1 MRTNK
6 YILLAATLLG
16 LSSCGNKRGDYD
28 ASGTFEATEVIVSS
42 EANGKIMQFNIE
54 EGQLLKA
61 GEEVGCIDTL
71 QLYLKKMQ
79 LLASGKAI
87 ASKSTDINKQIA
99 ATKEQIGKAE
109 YERKRT
115 ENLLKEN
122 AATQKQIDD
131 IDSQI
136 AVLKKQLEAQIST
149 LQRGNASIT
158 EESSAYE
165 IQVAQL
171 DDQLRKCH
179 ITSPICGTV
188 LAKYAE
194 AGELATQGKPLFKVA
209 DVQHLFLRAY
219 ITADQLSQLKLGD
232 KVKVFSDLGKDD
244 RREYEGTITWISD
257 KSEFTPKT
265 IQTRDER
272 ANLVY
277 ATKIAVK
284 NDGYIKIGM
293 HVRRNE
299 EINRTMDYIVSV
311 KGVSKS
317 YGEVQALK
325 DVCFEVKP
333 GEIFGLIGPDG
344 AGKTTLFRILTT
356 LVLANEGK
364 AEVCGQDVVKN
375 YKEIR
380 RQAGYMPGRFSLYQ
394 DLSVE
399 ENLTFFATLFNTTIR
414 ENYALVKDI
423 YQQIEPFKHRRAGK
437 LSGGMKQKLAL
448 SCALIHRPSILFLDE
463 PTTGVDPVSR
473 KEFWD
478 MLLKLKQEGLTII
491 AATPYLNE
499 MKCCD
504 RIAFIREGKIQG
516 IDTPDRILQQFS
528 SILSP
533 EGLSFNEPQVTG
545 RYAIEVEGLTKQF
558 GNFTAVDH
566 ISFKVRQGEIFGFLG
581 ANGAGKT
588 TAMRMLCGLS
598 QPTGG
603 KGTVAGFDIATQY
616 EQVKKKIGYMSQ
628 KFSLYEDLKVW
639 ENIRLYA
646 GIYGMSDKEI
656 AEKTDK
662 VLEQLGLLNE
672 KNTLVRSLPLG
683 WKQKLAFSVAIFHE
697 PKIVFL
703 DEPTGGVDPAT
714 RRQFWELI
722 YQAAER
728 GITVFVTTHYMDE
741 AEYCN
746 RISMMVDGKIEAL
759 DTPQRLKERFHAQ
772 DMDEVF
778 RQLARKAV
786 RS

>member
-1 MRTNK
+1 
-6 YILLAATLLG
+6 
-16 LSSCGNKRGDYD
+16 
-28 ASGTFEATEVIVSS
+28 
-42 EANGKIMQFNIE
+42 
-54 EGQLLKA
+54 
-61 GEEVGCIDTL
+61 
-71 QLYLKKMQ
+71 
-79 LLASGKAI
+79 
-87 ASKSTDINKQIA
+87 
-99 ATKEQIGKAE
+99 
-109 YERKRT
+109 
-115 ENLLKEN
+115 
-122 AATQKQIDD
+122 
-131 IDSQI
+131 
-136 AVLKKQLEAQIST
+136 
-149 LQRGNASIT
+149 
-158 EESSAYE
+158 
-165 IQVAQL
+165 
-171 DDQLRKCH
+171 
-179 ITSPICGTV
+179 
-188 LAKYAE
+188 
-194 AGELATQGKPLFKVA
+194 
-209 DVQHLFLRAY
+209 
-219 ITADQLSQLKLGD
+219 
-232 KVKVFSDLGKDD
+232 
-244 RREYEGTITWISD
+244 
-257 KSEFTPKT
+257 
-265 IQTRDER
+265 
-272 ANLVY
+272 
-277 ATKIAVK
+277 
-284 NDGYIKIGM
+284 
-293 HVRRNE
+293 
-299 EINRTMDYIVSV
+299 MDYIVSV

-356 LVLANEGK
+356 LVLADEGK

-414 ENYALVKDI
+414 ENYALVKGI

-639 ENIRLYA
+639 ENIQLYA
-646 GIYGMSDKEI
+646 GIYGC
-656 AEKTDK
+656 
-662 VLEQLGLLNE
+662 LLY
-672 KNTLVRSLPLG
+672 TSPSPR
-683 WKQKLAFSVAIFHE
+683 
-697 PKIVFL
+697 
-703 DEPTGGVDPAT
+703 D
-714 RRQFWELI
+714 
-722 YQAAER
+722 
-728 GITVFVTTHYMDE
+728 
-741 AEYCN
+741 
-746 RISMMVDGKIEAL
+746 
-759 DTPQRLKERFHAQ
+759 
-772 DMDEVF
+772 
-778 RQLARKAV
+778 
-786 RS
+786 

>member
-158 EESSAYE
+158 EN
-165 IQVAQL
+165 
-171 DDQLRKCH
+171 K
-179 ITSPICGTV
+179 
-188 LAKYAE
+188 
-194 AGELATQGKPLFKVA
+194 
-209 DVQHLFLRAY
+209 
-219 ITADQLSQLKLGD
+219 
-232 KVKVFSDLGKDD
+232 
-244 RREYEGTITWISD
+244 
-257 KSEFTPKT
+257 
-265 IQTRDER
+265 
-272 ANLVY
+272 
-277 ATKIAVK
+277 
-284 NDGYIKIGM
+284 
-293 HVRRNE
+293 
-299 EINRTMDYIVSV
+299 TMDYIVSV

-356 LVLANEGK
+356 LVLADEGK

-414 ENYALVKDI
+414 ENYALVKGI

>member
-1 MRTNK
+1 
-6 YILLAATLLG
+6 
-16 LSSCGNKRGDYD
+16 
-28 ASGTFEATEVIVSS
+28 
-42 EANGKIMQFNIE
+42 
-54 EGQLLKA
+54 
-61 GEEVGCIDTL
+61 
-71 QLYLKKMQ
+71 
-79 LLASGKAI
+79 
-87 ASKSTDINKQIA
+87 
-99 ATKEQIGKAE
+99 
-109 YERKRT
+109 
-115 ENLLKEN
+115 
-122 AATQKQIDD
+122 
-131 IDSQI
+131 
-136 AVLKKQLEAQIST
+136 
-149 LQRGNASIT
+149 
-158 EESSAYE
+158 
-165 IQVAQL
+165 
-171 DDQLRKCH
+171 
-179 ITSPICGTV
+179 
-188 LAKYAE
+188 
-194 AGELATQGKPLFKVA
+194 
-209 DVQHLFLRAY
+209 
-219 ITADQLSQLKLGD
+219 
-232 KVKVFSDLGKDD
+232 
-244 RREYEGTITWISD
+244 
-257 KSEFTPKT
+257 
-265 IQTRDER
+265 
-272 ANLVY
+272 
-277 ATKIAVK
+277 
-284 NDGYIKIGM
+284 
-293 HVRRNE
+293 
-299 EINRTMDYIVSV
+299 MDYIVSV

-356 LVLANEGK
+356 LVLADEGK

-566 ISFKVRQGEIFGFLG
+566 ISFKVKQGEIFGFLG

-722 YQAAER
+722 YQAANAKNKE
-728 GITVFVTTHYMDE
+728 TVKNTMSQILSEVTSSQNSFYTVAKNKTQAD
-741 AEYCN
+741 AIEYVIGN
-746 RISMMVDGKIEAL
+746 
-759 DTPQRLKERFHAQ
+759 Q
-772 DMDEVF
+772 DS
-778 RQLARKAV
+778 RTNLAKAV
-786 RS
+786 VSLKKNQTSALIEEKDGFYIAHCIQTNSAALQQQYRNQLVSEKQTESFQKTYKTWSDKFDVKVSKALLAAN